1 MALQAHHD
9 HIGIHHNAL
18 ARVLSRMIKTG
29 AGIRLSGT
37 RLLEVAI
44 LVLFT
49 VWSLEMLWLAVK
61 FIRRTTLLEFPF

>member
-1 MALQAHHD
+1 MALQAQHD

-29 AGIRLSGT
+29 AGMRLSGT
-37 RLLEVAI
+37 RVLEFAI
-44 LVLFT
+44 MALFA
-49 VWSLEMLWLAVK
+49 VWSLEMLWLAAR